1 MIILADKRTNIHT
14 DFGVFFMDD
23 EDAVGDAVGKFTLFG
38 MKLFQVTSVR
48 TATTTAAAARSHP
61 QRFLFSREAFLLS
74 ASSAS

>member
-38 MKLFQVTSVR
+38 MKLFQSKDKIFCRIVSNHVTR
-48 TATTTAAAARSHP
+48 MNILIIAG
-61 QRFLFSREAFLLS
+61 QFFLG
-74 ASSAS
+74 